1 MLYTRLENYL
11 GENETLTKN
20 KKNMEKDYLKI
31 KHEYGISGSLAIT
44 TIILVFVIGKVVTD
58 LYQMKLEFK
67 KGEKV

>member
-1 MLYTRLENYL
+1 
-11 GENETLTKN
+11 
-20 KKNMEKDYLKI
+20 MEKDYLKI

-67 KGEKV
+67 KEEKV